1 MNTTT
6 PLHSVKTSRR
16 SPVGALSAPA
26 FTTPHFDTQP
36 GDNSLKIIVWVPGVK
51 TSGIEIAN
59 RETDLTITAR
69 KSHMVRPNWHSLHL
83 EAVQRDYQLNLR
95 LGRNLDYGDLRAE
108 LSDGVLTI
116 EVPVLNRDRPMVAS
130 SRAA

>member
-6 PLHSVKTSRR
+6 PLTSVKTSRR
-16 SPVGALSAPA
+16 APVDALPAPA

-36 GDNSLKIIVWVPGVK
+36 GDSALKIVVWVPGVE

-59 RETDLTITAR
+59 READLTITAR
-69 KSHMVRPNWHSLHL
+69 KSHVVRANWQSLHL
-83 EAVQRDYQLNLR
+83 EAAQRDYQLNLR
-95 LGRNLDYGDLRAE
+95 LGRNLDYGDLRAV

-116 EVPVLNRDRPMVAS
+116 ELPVLNRDRPVVTS